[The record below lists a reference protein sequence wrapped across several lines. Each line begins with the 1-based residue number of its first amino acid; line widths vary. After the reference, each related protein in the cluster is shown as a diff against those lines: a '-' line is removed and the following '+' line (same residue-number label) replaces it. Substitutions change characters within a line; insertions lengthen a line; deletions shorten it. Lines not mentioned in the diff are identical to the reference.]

1 MKVHINVLKDTKSLE
16 RSISLKV
23 QMAWEQLGDKVNI
36 ANDVIYVVN
45 NKTNEYLEVL
55 IRGIIALVMDTS
67 TMNLKHSFII

>member
-23 QMAWEQLGDKVNI
+23 KMAWEQLGDKVNI

-55 IRGIIALVMDTS
+55 IRDIVALVMHTS
-67 TMNLKHSFII
+67 TINVKHSFII